1 MMVKKYLT
9 IKTGAIETYVG
20 VDYEQEAKL
29 TEEQAINAMK
39 ICPTGAIMVR
49 GVSIPEPFGE
59 RKFDLE
65 SVQK

>member
-1 MMVKKYLT
+1 MLWTWLPMMVKKYLT
-9 IKTGAIETYVG
+9 IKTGANETYVG

-49 GVSIPEPFGE
+49 GVSI
-59 RKFDLE
+59 R
-65 SVQK
+65 